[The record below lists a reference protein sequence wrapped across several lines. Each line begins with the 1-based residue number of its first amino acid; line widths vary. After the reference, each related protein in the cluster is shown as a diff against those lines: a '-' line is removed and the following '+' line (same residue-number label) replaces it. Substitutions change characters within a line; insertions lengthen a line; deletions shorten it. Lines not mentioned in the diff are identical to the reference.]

1 MQPKDLKGELI
12 GITASDDDERPDFE
26 EIPVWIDPSSDPDL
40 ESFVTIQRDSD
51 TLQYGRLSSGYE
63 MSSRADPARQQRD
76 RSFNFDALEIREST
90 LSPDVVRV
98 YRVELLGEVSF
109 NDDGDFKVRRPTKL
123 PQVGQEV
130 HVMGAKELPEILE
143 IPGEDEIGLNV
154 GDFESGGESV
164 PFKLDRQFVS
174 RHLAILGRTGA
185 GKTYTGHVIIEELI
199 NYDRV
204 MEAKDSE
211 DLDLD
216 DVRGVPVVTFDAEDD
231 VGPMAEEVGGTTL
244 FPQSDNMDIPFQLIG
259 WNEFNQFLGD
269 MPTDKQKQVIA
280 SAYALVRQQ
289 ALTQLNEKG
298 HLEVDIE
305 DFADAI
311 KVAAKRENYN
321 HEKSAVRRA
330 KNAIEKSAV
339 LSDEMNHWP
348 SMMAENPIVNINVGG
363 LGDVERG
370 AVISATARM
379 LQLLREQEAIPP
391 FVLAID
397 EAHEFVPS
405 GSSGGST
412 AVVRDLVKTARHIGI
427 GVMLMTQAP
436 SELDSRTLRTCNTY
450 ITMAL
455 AEQEVTEIKG
465 LLSDLSDRSLQQIPN
480 MEAGRAFVGTAR
492 DIMIHT
498 VPVDVRKRKSKDAS
512 ETPDL
517 FEDTEEWFNDHNP
530 HAGSSEESDLSEFSS

>member
-1 MQPKDLKGELI
+1 
-12 GITASDDDERPDFE
+12 
-26 EIPVWIDPSSDPDL
+26 
-40 ESFVTIQRDSD
+40 
-51 TLQYGRLSSGYE
+51 
-63 MSSRADPARQQRD
+63 
-76 RSFNFDALEIREST
+76 
-90 LSPDVVRV
+90 
-98 YRVELLGEVSF
+98 
-109 NDDGDFKVRRPTKL
+109 
-123 PQVGQEV
+123 
-130 HVMGAKELPEILE
+130 
-143 IPGEDEIGLNV
+143 
-154 GDFESGGESV
+154 
-164 PFKLDRQFVS
+164 
-174 RHLAILGRTGA
+174 
-185 GKTYTGHVIIEELI
+185 
-199 NYDRV
+199 
-204 MEAKDSE
+204 
-211 DLDLD
+211 
-216 DVRGVPVVTFDAEDD
+216 
-231 VGPMAEEVGGTTL
+231 
-244 FPQSDNMDIPFQLIG
+244 
-259 WNEFNQFLGD
+259 
-269 MPTDKQKQVIA
+269 
-280 SAYALVRQQ
+280 
-289 ALTQLNEKG
+289 
-298 HLEVDIE
+298 
-305 DFADAI
+305 
-311 KVAAKRENYN
+311 
-321 HEKSAVRRA
+321 
-330 KNAIEKSAV
+330 
-339 LSDEMNHWP
+339 
-348 SMMAENPIVNINVGG
+348 
-363 LGDVERG
+363 
-370 AVISATARM
+370 M